1 MSCGR
6 TVADPVGRS
15 RPASSDCRRA
25 DRDASSGRDLSD
37 HGRSNPGSPALAL
50 FDLDFTLIPS
60 DSGLRWARFLVGEG
74 VLAPGTD
81 EAYLDVCRGYVAGRI
96 AIDALHRFAAER
108 LLAVA
113 LEDVAALQDRFEAVI
128 RHELP
133 AASRELVARHQE
145 AGDLCC
151 IVTTTNEIVA
161 RPFARA
167 FGIPHLLGSQPVI
180 EQERFTGAYAG
191 PLCHGAAKV
200 ARVEAWLR
208 GRAVEASGA
217 VEAGAPA
224 PVAGFRQRVFYSDSS
239 SDLPLLEW
247 VDAPTVVR
255 PDASLRAHAEA
266 RGWPIIERL
275 V

>member
-1 MSCGR
+1 M
-6 TVADPVGRS
+6 ADPVGRS
-15 RPASSDCRRA
+15 RPASSDCSRA
-25 DRDASSGRDLSD
+25 DRDASSGRELSD

-180 EQERFTGAYAG
+180 EQDRFTGAYAG
-191 PLCHGAAKV
+191 PLCHGATKV
-200 ARVEAWLR
+200 ARVEAWMR
-208 GRAVEASGA
+208 ERAVDAPGA
-217 VEAGAPA
+217 RGTTLSAPPA
-224 PVAGFRQRVFYSDSS
+224 AFRRRVFYSDSR

-247 VDAPTVVR
+247 VDAPIVVR
-255 PDASLRAHAEA
+255 PDPALRAHAQA

-275 V
+275 D

>member
-1 MSCGR
+1 M
-6 TVADPVGRS
+6 
-15 RPASSDCRRA
+15 PASSDCSRA

-37 HGRSNPGSPALAL
+37 HGRSDPRSPALAL

-81 EAYLDVCRGYVAGRI
+81 EAYLDTCRDYVAGRI

-113 LEDVAALQDRFEAVI
+113 LEDVPVLQDRFEAVI
-128 RHELP
+128 RRELP
-133 AASRELVARHQE
+133 AASRELVARHQD

-161 RPFARA
+161 TPFARA

-180 EQERFTGAYAG
+180 EQGRFTGEYAG

-200 ARVEAWLR
+200 ERVVAWLR
-208 GRAVEASGA
+208 ARAVDAS
-217 VEAGAPA
+217 
-224 PVAGFRQRVFYSDSS
+224 VAGDAALLALAEDFRQRVFYSDSR

-275 V
+275 D

>member
-1 MSCGR
+1 MS
-6 TVADPVGRS
+6 
-15 RPASSDCRRA
+15 
-25 DRDASSGRDLSD
+25 DL
-37 HGRSNPGSPALAL
+37 A
-50 FDLDFTLIPS
+50 
-60 DSGLRWARFLVGEG
+60 ARG
-74 VLAPGTD
+74 
-81 EAYLDVCRGYVAGRI
+81 
-96 AIDALHRFAAER
+96 
-108 LLAVA
+108 
-113 LEDVAALQDRFEAVI
+113 
-128 RHELP
+128 
-133 AASRELVARHQE
+133 
-145 AGDLCC
+145 
-151 IVTTTNEIVA
+151 
-161 RPFARA
+161 
-167 FGIPHLLGSQPVI
+167 QPVI

-255 PDASLRAHAEA
+255 PYASLRAHAEA

-275 V
+275 A